1 MDGAVVRVTLSLIG
15 PGILLIFGIAFA
27 ATWFMDRKRG
37 YLLDLAAGC
46 WLFTFGAAS
55 QILYLPPGAGAN
67 AVVSGT
73 LYSAAVLLTAQGLLR
88 RAQRP
93 VPGWV
98 LASLL
103 AVFVMLIAY
112 YFYVDRNVLARVYI
126 QNFGYGLV
134 LFATAVRAR
143 QWRRGRLVDRVL
155 FWILLVFALQFFPR
169 TLLTIGFTAPATAR
183 AFADSVFWQTLQL
196 SLAVLGTG
204 LALTM
209 LAACVADIIEDL
221 RRERDADGLTELLN
235 RRAFQER
242 VTAHLRTMAAA
253 TGRRGTAAGGAP
265 QRSPGALVLCDVDHF
280 KAINDRHGHA
290 AGDKVLR
297 GIANVLRCTTRAND
311 IVGRLGGEEFGIF
324 LPGAAVQEAC
334 AFAARLKEEIAGCE
348 FMLGGARAFVTASFG
363 VSDTQGADS
372 WEALYRRTDALLYDA
387 KRNGRNRVVAR
398 IDGARALSSVAPSG

>member
-1 MDGAVVRVTLSLIG
+1 VDGSVVRVTLSLIG

-27 ATWFMDRKRG
+27 ATWSLDRKRT

-67 AVVSGT
+67 AVVSGA

-88 RAQRP
+88 RALRP
-93 VPGWV
+93 VPGQV
-98 LASLL
+98 LALLL
-103 AVFVMLIAY
+103 AVFVLLIAY

-126 QNFGYGLV
+126 QNFGYGVV
-134 LFATAVRAR
+134 LLATAWRAR
-143 QWRRGRLVDRVL
+143 QWRHGRMVDRVL

-196 SLAVLGTG
+196 SLAVLGTA

-209 LAACVADIIEDL
+209 LAACAADIIEDL

-242 VTAHLRTMAAA
+242 VTAHLRTMAPA
-253 TGRRGTAAGGAP
+253 TGRRGMAADGLGQP
-265 QRSPGALVLCDVDHF
+265 SGALVLCDVDHF

-297 GIANVLRCTTRAND
+297 GIADVLRSTTRPTD
-311 IVGRLGGEEFGIF
+311 IVGRLGGEEFGVF
-324 LPGAAVQEAC
+324 LPGATVQTAC

-348 FMLGGARAFVTASFG
+348 FMLGGARTFATASFG
-363 VSDTQGADS
+363 VSDTQGADT

-398 IDGARALSSVAPSG
+398 IDGGSALSSVAPPA